1 MSISDLGNDQV
12 GGSDAEIVAL
22 INECLEENYFNKFAK
37 SNSIS
42 LTSLPGVRGR
52 LLESIVISAD
62 LLSKIITSHDLARSD
77 SCDMGAWAPYFEDDR
92 LNADQGSSISIALDA
107 LIGPIGLQPPSI
119 RRWKEFISFLAPIDT
134 IGLLKA
140 LRNDSSY
147 RSQVRLTDLGT
158 IMDLSFIAYS
168 LQLSS
173 LQKKIRVLEVG
184 GGYGRLAEGLFS
196 AFPNSIEQ
204 YVLVDGVPGSLA
216 AAYEYL
222 SRIPLLSGRVEL
234 VTEGEVPSSALVA
247 IVPDWNEF
255 ALSRLFSQDLFVNI
269 ESFQEMATP
278 TIHRY
283 LEFADRLLAPGG
295 VAYLSNSR
303 AYRNQDIWHFPES
316 WKLQF
321 SGETPRSWSIQHP
334 TQIWQLPPVSSQSTF
349 ADLRR
354 SVEVPWR
361 QPGQVW
367 A

>member
-1 MSISDLGNDQV
+1 MSLSDLGNDQV
-12 GGSDAEIVAL
+12 DDGDAEIVAL
-22 INECLEENYFNKFAK
+22 LDQYLETYHFKKFPK
-37 SNSIS
+37 NDIIFS
-42 LTSLPGVRGR
+42 TSLPGARGH
-52 LLESIVISAD
+52 LLESIFISAD
-62 LLSKIITSHDLARSD
+62 LLSKIISSHDLARSGT
-77 SCDMGAWAPYFEDDR
+77 CDMGAWAPYFEADR
-92 LNADQGSSISIALDA
+92 LNANQGNSISIALDA

-134 IGLLKA
+134 IGLLVA
-140 LRNDSSY
+140 LRNDSAY
-147 RSQVRLTDLGT
+147 RSLMRLTDLGT
-158 IMDLSFIAYS
+158 IMDLTFIAYS

-173 LQKKIRVLEVG
+173 LQKKIRVIEVG

-196 AFPNSIEQ
+196 AFPDSIEQ

-222 SRIPLLSGRVEL
+222 SRIPSLSGRVEL

-255 ALSRLFSQDLFVNI
+255 ALSRLVSQDLFVNI
-269 ESFQEMATP
+269 ESFQEMSTP

-283 LEFADRLLAPGG
+283 LEFADRVLTPGG
-295 VAYLSNSR
+295 VVYLSNSR

-316 WKLQF
+316 WTLQF

-334 TQIWQLPPVSSQSTF
+334 TQIWQLPPISNQSTF